1 MTYFG
6 FLGVFLITPI
16 ILLIIVAAADARRG
30 RLLPETLRSWP
41 IWVII
46 LAHAMIALIY
56 TTPWDNYLVATRVWW
71 YQPELVTGVL
81 IGYVPIEEYTFF
93 VLQPILTGLWL
104 MFLARH
110 LPINDHNIRR
120 GVRVRRVATLV
131 IGALWLGAAV
141 MLSAGWQPGTYLGL
155 LLVWALPP
163 VMLQLAFGADIL
175 WRHRRLVFLSIVPM
189 TLYLSAAD
197 KLAITSG
204 TWTINPEQSLNIF
217 LLGRLPLEEFLFFFM
232 TNTLITLGVTLF
244 TAAESQARARRWAQ
258 AAGRVLKR
266 RGVQSAAVPSEKL
279 AGN

>member
-6 FLGVFLITPI
+6 FLSVFLVAPI
-16 ILLIIVAAADARRG
+16 ALLLAGAVIDARQG
-30 RLLPETLRSWP
+30 RRLPEALRSWP
-41 IWVII
+41 TWVVI
-46 LAHAMIALIY
+46 LAHAVIAVVY

-71 YQPELVTGVL
+71 YDPKLVTGVL

-110 LPINDHNIRR
+110 LPVGSQMIER
-120 GVRVRRVATLV
+120 GVRIRRAATIAAGV
-131 IGALWLGAAV
+131 IWLGAAA
-141 MLSAGWQPGTYLGL
+141 MLAAGWQPGTYLGL

-175 WRHRRLVFLSIVPM
+175 WRYRRLVFLSIVPM

-197 KLAITSG
+197 KLAITTG

-244 TAAESQARARRWAQ
+244 AAAESQVRIQRWVARLLNRRTS
-258 AAGRVLKR
+258 RVD
-266 RGVQSAAVPSEKL
+266 VAHPEKL
-279 AGN
+279 VEN